1 MANHHPETHG
11 THTLPDGFWRVR
23 LHLAREPGHPQGS
36 RDIGY
41 DLVVPLGRDG
51 KIDAAKWKSHRD
63 RCRFVH
69 LKGDDEHESG
79 HLIHRPGGSW
89 AFHYDISGD
98 EADAAGFRFEN
109 ERFVVGEYVSVREE
123 DGMHTYVVS
132 SVEKL

>member
-1 MANHHPETHG
+1 MTNHHPKIHG
-11 THTLPDGFWRVR
+11 ARALPDGFWRVR
-23 LHLAREPGHPQGS
+23 LRLAREPGHPQGS

-41 DLVVPLGRDG
+41 DLVVPLGRG
-51 KIDAAKWKSHRD
+51 GEIDAAKWKSHRD

-69 LKGDDEHESG
+69 LKGDDEHQSG
-79 HLIHRPGGSW
+79 HLVRLPGGSW
-89 AFHYDISGD
+89 SFHYDISGD
-98 EADAAGFRFEN
+98 EDDAAGFRFEN